1 MKTRIVRF
9 EDGTGKSLYRIQFK
23 NWYWPFWT
31 FYKRMNEAGSEG
43 IVECETIEGAIE
55 CLQCDAQ
62 RELYKQ
68 REFKEVVGIYDDQIR

>member
-1 MKTRIVRF
+1 
-9 EDGTGKSLYRIQFK
+9 
-23 NWYWPFWT
+23 
-31 FYKRMNEAGSEG
+31 MNEAGSEG